1 MIELNVYKNTDTTSA
16 QYGKAYARVDYK
28 EQFDVNKLAKHM
40 AEHNTPFSE
49 GTIRG
54 ILTDMV
60 KCIRELT
67 LNGNTVKIENLAIFK
82 ASVKS
87 NACSRYGVMRA
98 TIGAKTVR
106 VGGQPIETGNA
117 VKSLKLLAQ
126 ATGEYSAA
134 ELNKDAT
141 LGWTK
146 KAKDAID
153 ADKAAMAQA
162 SGGNGNG

>member
-1 MIELNVYKNTDTTSA
+1 MIELNVYKNTDSTSD

-28 EQFDVNKLAKHM
+28 EQFDISKLAKHM

-82 ASVKS
+82 ASVTA

-117 VKSLKLLAQ
+117 VKSMRLVAQ
-126 ATGEYSAA
+126 ATGEYTTA

-146 KAKDAID
+146 KAQDAIN
-153 ADKAAMAQA
+153 ADKAAMQAAQ
-162 SGGNGNG
+162 SGGNG

>member
-1 MIELNVYKNTDTTSA
+1 MVQLNVYKNNDSTSA
-16 QYGKAYARVDYK
+16 NYGKAYARVDYK
-28 EQFDVNKLAKHM
+28 EMYDVTKLAKHM
-40 AEHNTPFSE
+40 SEHNTPFSE

-87 NACSRYGVMRA
+87 NPCSRYGVMRA
-98 TIGAKTVR
+98 TIGSKTVK
-106 VGGQPIETGNA
+106 VGGQTVETGNA
-117 VKSLKLLAQ
+117 VKSMKLLAQ
-126 ATGEYSAA
+126 ATGEYTKE

-146 KAKDAID
+146 KAQELID
-153 ADKAAMAQA
+153 ADKALMNQP
-162 SGGNGNG
+162 SNP

>member
-16 QYGKAYARVDYK
+16 QYGKAYCRVDYK
-28 EQFDVNKLAKHM
+28 QTFDVPMLAKHM

-67 LNGNTVKIENLAIFK
+67 LNGNAVKIENLALFK
-82 ASVKS
+82 ASVQS
-87 NACSRYGVMRA
+87 NACSRYGGMRA

-117 VKSLKLLAQ
+117 VKSMKLLAV
-126 ATGEYSAA
+126 ATGDYTAA
-134 ELNKDAT
+134 ELNKDAS

-146 KAKDAID
+146 KAKELID
-153 ADKAAMAQA
+153 ADKAAMQAAQ
-162 SGGNGNG
+162 GGGQG